1 MTRGILD
8 LIGRRLAA
16 FLGHPIKG
24 FMPLATS
31 NPAAFRRTLRRG
43 DVVLVEGNTRVSTAI
58 KYLTQSTWSHA
69 ALYVGTIPGH
79 SEPDGEPHVFIEAD
93 IEEGVIS
100 APLSKYDS
108 FHTRICRPAG
118 LADTETARVCEF
130 AIARLGHTYDMKNI
144 FDLMRYFLPTPPVP
158 TRWRRRMI
166 AMGAGSPTKTI
177 CSTLIAEAFQSVRYP
192 ILPSVETIDEAA
204 PDSETA
210 EARAERKREI
220 LRIRHH
226 SLFVPRDFDISPY
239 FIIVKP
245 SVEIGFDYRK
255 LDWHEHPAAHP
266 GKGPGMGLGTPGLPP
281 PADT

>member
-1 MTRGILD
+1 MARGVLD
-8 LIGRRLAA
+8 YIGRRLAA

-24 FMPLATS
+24 FMPLTTT

-69 ALYVGTIPGH
+69 TLYVGVIPGH
-79 SEPDGEPHVFIEAD
+79 IEPDGEPHVFIEAD

-100 APLSKYDS
+100 APMSKYEN

-118 LADTETARVCEF
+118 LAETETAKVCEF
-130 AIARLGHTYDMKNI
+130 AMARLGNTYDMKNI
-144 FDLMRYFLPTPPVP
+144 ADLMRYFLPTPPVP

-192 ILPSVETIDEAA
+192 ILPSVESIAEPGGDA
-204 PDSETA
+204 DTA
-210 EARAERKREI
+210 EAHAERQREI

-239 FIIVKP
+239 FNIVKP
-245 SVEIGFDYRK
+245 SVEIGFDYRQ
-255 LDWHEHPAAHP
+255 LDWRDQPVP
-266 GKGPGMGLGTPGLPP
+266 LPP
-281 PADT
+281 GASLPGGPVPAPPANT